1 MIWDSNVRATCVITV
16 LKAEFGWTSVGDHW
30 VYDTAGKRTD
40 LDSIWRDNL
49 PTCVQHDRDNLRS
62 CFCDPVA
69 NPITAYVGQ
78 DAEHI
83 REKINKLEWP
93 KYATEFVSRFEP
105 AGQYMIGPSFCSAY
119 HLGEGYL
126 ATAGHVLDKALIGNR
141 LGELRVVFNWVG
153 DVDSKRT
160 FTDSEVFEIE
170 SVILCDAHG
179 PAPNPTDAREITTW
193 SGKWDSAIFKLRGN
207 QDQLSELEST
217 KYATR
222 PPAFGSSVY
231 SVGSPLGTQLKVSG
245 HARVLRHSLADD
257 DGDPFSHRIAGCGT
271 FATDLDQFEGATLL
285 RDSSQFAN
293 FSTR

>member
-1 MIWDSNVRATCVITV
+1 MGATCVITV
-16 LKAEFGWTSVGDHW
+16 LKAEFGWSNVRDHW
-30 VYDTAGKRTD
+30 VYDPTGKRTD

-49 PTCVQHDRDNLRS
+49 PACVQHDRDNLKG

-69 NPITAYVGQ
+69 NPATAYIGPE
-78 DAEHI
+78 AEHLQE
-83 REKINKLEWP
+83 RMNRLEWP
-93 KYATEFVSRFEP
+93 KDTTEFVGRFEP
-105 AGQYMIGPSFCSAY
+105 ASQYMIGPSFFSAY
-119 HLGEGYL
+119 HLGDGYVG
-126 ATAGHVLDKALIGNR
+126 TAGHVLDRALTSDR

-153 DVDSKRT
+153 DVKSKKT

-170 SVILCDAHG
+170 RVILRDAHG

-193 SGKWDSAIFKLRGN
+193 SGKWDSAIFKLRAN
-207 QDQLSELEST
+207 PDQLSELEST

-245 HARVLRHSLADD
+245 RAHVLRHSLADD
-257 DGDPFSHRIAGCGT
+257 DGNPFSHRINRCGT
-271 FATDLDQFEGATLL
+271 FTTDLDQFEGATLL